1 MQSDINYD
9 NITSFGSSENLKIVS
24 KSMLKPKK
32 ILYEKIL
39 LPLFRKNS
47 KKVNLSLV

>member
-32 ILYEKIL
+32 ICMRKYFYHFLEKI
-39 LPLFRKNS
+39 RK
-47 KKVNLSLV
+47 K